1 MANHEVKREEAVRS
15 LTDLLS
21 EAQAYATLHDVDLAI
36 YQEGAQAGNF
46 SVYLNCND
54 EHLSEFAWNAFRRM
68 KKSAKKEFASEINK
82 VISGSGDRLMSLE
95 THKKV
100 MDKLNVNAQRARDV
114 AAKKHKEELDNLH
127 VEIEHL
133 ASLAR
138 DNKREELAQTR
149 RADTWLGGTIF
160 FGLLSIFGFSLWLT
174 APDPGSRIDTPP
186 ALTKIHVST
195 EAYVDAKGV
204 YRSYGTGEPL
214 DPQPKEWKL
223 P

>member
-1 MANHEVKREEAVRS
+1 MRS

-138 DNKREELAQTR
+138 DNKREELAETR
-149 RADTWLGGTIF
+149 RADKFAMTSMILAIMLFVCICLCVANWF
-160 FGLLSIFGFSLWLT
+160 D
-174 APDPGSRIDTPP
+174 AEKSRIDTPP

-195 EAYVDAKGV
+195 EAYMDAKGV

-214 DPQPKEWKL
+214 VPQPKEWKL